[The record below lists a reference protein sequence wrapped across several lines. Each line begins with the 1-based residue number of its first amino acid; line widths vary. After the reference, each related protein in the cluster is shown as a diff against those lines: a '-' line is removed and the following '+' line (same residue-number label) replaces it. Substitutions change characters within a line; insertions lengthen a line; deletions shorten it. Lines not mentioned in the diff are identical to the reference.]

1 MRKPAAVRRAE
12 VLELA
17 AQGCSPGAI
26 ATRLGLTDRQIRHY
40 LHDPATT
47 AELRRLQDDR
57 LRALSRQALDAAA
70 SALGVLRGVAE
81 DDRQPAPARVA
92 GARAILDAALRL
104 VESADLAERV
114 TALEERLSDTKTT
127 RKEGRP
133 WAS

>member
-1 MRKPAAVRRAE
+1 MTLEQIHQEIDRASERRT
-12 VLELA
+12 ELYRLLS
-17 AQGCSPGAI
+17 QG
-26 ATRLGLTDRQIRHY
+26 
-40 LHDPATT
+40 HDPATA

-57 LRALSRQALDAAA
+57 LRALSRQALDAAG
-70 SALGVLRGVAE
+70 SALGVLRAVAE
-81 DDRQPAPARVA
+81 DTDQPAPARVA

-127 RKEGRP
+127 TGKGARQ